1 MSEVIAGRVHLIEPI
16 GEGAMGTVWR
26 ATDLRSG
33 ETVAAK
39 VMRQSDAADLLRFVR
54 ESSLTVRGPH
64 LLTPLGWVGE
74 DGRVVFMM
82 PLCTGGSVADLVGDY
97 GPLPPLLVAE
107 LLRQLAQALSVVH
120 DAGLVHRDVKPAN
133 LLLEATGVGRPE
145 LFLADFGLVA
155 AVDGPRLTT
164 TAAVVGTTGYLAP
177 ECGLGARPDPRSD
190 LYAVGQVGWEML
202 LGVLPEE
209 VGEDA
214 GVGGDAPA
222 ALTLTALLRRLTA
235 ADPAHRPQS
244 AREVLAALHTPPLLW
259 QDGATGQVEVL
270 THVAGSAPPAPSA
283 RGPGAGPARRDPLVV
298 GIAGVALIALLVLLW
313 SLWRIVG

>member
-1 MSEVIAGRVHLIEPI
+1 M
-16 GEGAMGTVWR
+16 
-26 ATDLRSG
+26 
-33 ETVAAK
+33 
-39 VMRQSDAADLLRFVR
+39 
-54 ESSLTVRGPH
+54 
-64 LLTPLGWVGE
+64 
-74 DGRVVFMM
+74 
-82 PLCTGGSVADLVGDY
+82 
-97 GPLPPLLVAE
+97 
-107 LLRQLAQALSVVH
+107 
-120 DAGLVHRDVKPAN
+120 
-133 LLLEATGVGRPE
+133 
-145 LFLADFGLVA
+145 
-155 AVDGPRLTT
+155 TT